1 MSVDRPECREVD
13 PKNRLFWRMNR
24 QRLAFETS
32 RDSMLQVAGQ
42 LQERSG
48 GPPIRQSPDDP
59 ANKLRTIYNYIDR
72 ENLEDVFRVFDFP
85 SPDISAPH
93 RSQTTVPQQSLFL
106 LNSPFVIA
114 QASAILRSL
123 PLSVQDKL
131 QLKQTQ
137 SNLTYLFQKV
147 YQRQLA
153 SEEMESLVN
162 YLIDRETD
170 TDNG

>member
-93 RSQTTVPQQSLFL
+93 RSQTTVPQQSLFYSTAL
-106 LNSPFVIA
+106 L
-114 QASAILRSL
+114 SL
-123 PLSVQDKL
+123 HRLLPSF
-131 QLKQTQ
+131 
-137 SNLTYLFQKV
+137 SGSLFQCKKIF
-147 YQRQLA
+147 
-153 SEEMESLVN
+153 N
-162 YLIDRETD
+162 
-170 TDNG
+170 